1 MVAQRPSQTYSNS
14 KSFLKGAR
22 VFGIPLLPLKLSPPP
37 RELLSIFDQAQE
49 VDVKGSSADWATMKK
64 CADTL
69 RFLNGGTSVI
79 QHFVCSRPC
88 FFDVT
93 TFERDD
99 ELIKSANSMEVST
112 SQPACAPWRLTRVNV
127 TFAGSS
133 GYCKP
138 CIHRDVRS
146 NCRERSRE
154 SCQAAAHVLLF
165 ALSLATHAGT
175 ASCR

>member
-1 MVAQRPSQTYSNS
+1 M
-14 KSFLKGAR
+14 KGAL
-22 VFGIPLLPLKLSPPP
+22 VFHCPCFVSQCIFDSLQFISEKIS

-49 VDVKGSSADWATMKK
+49 SDAKGGSADWATMKK

-99 ELIKSANSMEVST
+99 ELIKSANSMEASNF
-112 SQPACAPWRLTRVNV
+112 SAPIV
-127 TFAGSS
+127 
-133 GYCKP
+133 
-138 CIHRDVRS
+138 
-146 NCRERSRE
+146 
-154 SCQAAAHVLLF
+154 AHMR
-165 ALSLATHAGT
+165 
-175 ASCR
+175 C

>member
-1 MVAQRPSQTYSNS
+1 VHLLAFPNLELLLQIPTIHCAS
-14 KSFLKGAR
+14 LKT
-22 VFGIPLLPLKLSPPP
+22 FFS

-49 VDVKGSSADWATMKK
+49 SDAMGGSADWASMKK

-99 ELIKSANSMEVST
+99 ELIKSANSME
-112 SQPACAPWRLTRVNV
+112 
-127 TFAGSS
+127 
-133 GYCKP
+133 
-138 CIHRDVRS
+138 
-146 NCRERSRE
+146 
-154 SCQAAAHVLLF
+154 
-165 ALSLATHAGT
+165 
-175 ASCR
+175 ASEGF